1 MTLVRGL
8 TLIPATAIVVTNVI
22 GVGVFM
28 KARVMTCNVGSPE
41 LVLLAY
47 LVAGIFTI
55 AGALTFAELGAMMPR
70 AGGQYNYLGA
80 AFGRPWAYAYGWMA
94 TLIDGAA
101 SNAATALG
109 LTIFL
114 NDFLGGTLS
123 PAEIRLMTAGII
135 MSVAVL
141 ALASVRANGFFA
153 TVVTAL
159 KVLLVAGVGMAA
171 FWYSDGSWGHF
182 AESGAA
188 GSCEGV
194 PAEARLGMV
203 GFGAAMIGALWSY
216 SGWSQVASI
225 AEEVRRPGWT
235 LPRALVGGSVIIIA
249 LYLLINAGYF
259 YVLSPETIASVP
271 ETSSVAGELLV
282 RLIGAAGASLLTIG
296 LMLCSFGAL
305 HSGTLIMSRVPYA
318 MARDGLLPRTLA
330 AVSPRTRVPTRATLL
345 LGACAIAFAV
355 SGTFDAITD
364 LIVFILLLFNGLSVA
379 SVYVLRRKFPNA
391 ERPYRMWGYPVVPAL
406 YLAATGW
413 LMINTLMA
421 TPGRA
426 LAGLGVV
433 ALGFPLYWY
442 YARRLPPARP
452 EDWLDSK
459 APVDAS

>member
-1 MTLVRGL
+1 M
-8 TLIPATAIVVTNVI
+8 AIVVTNVI

-28 KARVMTCNVGSPE
+28 KARVMTCNVGTPE

-80 AFGRPWAYAYGWMA
+80 AFGRPWAFAYGWMA

-101 SNAATALG
+101 SNAAIALG
-109 LTIFL
+109 LIIFL

-123 PAEIRLMTAGII
+123 STEIHLITAGII
-135 MSVAVL
+135 VSVTVL

-182 AESGAA
+182 SESGAA

-194 PAEARLGMV
+194 PAEARLGLV
-203 GFGAAMIGALWSY
+203 GFGAAIIGALWSY

-235 LPRALVGGSVIIIA
+235 LPRALVGGCMIIIV

-330 AVSPRTRVPTRATLL
+330 SRFSAHPRA
-345 LGACAIAFAV
+345 
-355 SGTFDAITD
+355 DARD
-364 LIVFILLLFNGLSVA
+364 VA
-379 SVYVLRRKFPNA
+379 
-391 ERPYRMWGYPVVPAL
+391 
-406 YLAATGW
+406 
-413 LMINTLMA
+413 
-421 TPGRA
+421 
-426 LAGLGVV
+426 
-433 ALGFPLYWY
+433 
-442 YARRLPPARP
+442 ARRLRDRLCGFRHLRRDHGPHHLHPAAVQRP
-452 EDWLDSK
+452 VRSVGLRP
-459 APVDAS
+459 APQVPERRASLPDVGLPRRAGALPRSDRLADDQHADGDARTGARRTRRRRARVSALLVLRAPLAAGAAGGLA